1 MSANAKTRKLCLML
15 LNILPL
21 AIFAGFYRYGGNV
34 CFYML
39 PVLALLTVINVF
51 LSPSKEEFL
60 TYNVVL
66 LLSSILGIF
75 ANGQLY
81 FKYVCYDSVG
91 EMVLGVE
98 LLAVVILIAV
108 LTVIELL
115 LKAIYDK
122 KKRTGALK

>member
-1 MSANAKTRKLCLML
+1 MSSNARKRKLCLML

-39 PVLALLTVINVF
+39 PVLALLSVINVF

-60 TYNVVL
+60 AYNVVL
-66 LLSSILGIF
+66 LLFSILGLF
-75 ANGQLY
+75 VNGQLY
-81 FKYVCYDSVG
+81 FKYIYYDAEG
-91 EMVLGVE
+91 EIVLGVE
-98 LLAVVILIAV
+98 LLAVAILITV
-108 LTVIELL
+108 LTAIELL

-122 KKRTGALK
+122 KKRAGKD